1 MRYITINI
9 TLYNSCVMRK
19 ENGMG
24 EENLN
29 CQIRRSDK
37 YNNTPKKYGERSV
50 KGKLIGVYPYI
61 FTVKHKFIESFC
73 YADIL
78 TREIRVVEAN

>member
-37 YNNTPKKYGERSV
+37 YNMWRLMVLGRDNFTCQFCGASLQLVHNALTKLKNNNLVENVGYG
-50 KGKLIGVYPYI
+50 KW
-61 FTVKHKFIESFC
+61 KFVI
-73 YADIL
+73 
-78 TREIRVVEAN
+78 

>member
-29 CQIRRSDK
+29 CQIRRSDMVDK
-37 YNNTPKKYGERSV
+37 FFQKQIDSLKEENEYLYNENKELKEFLLKIKNEIQERL
-50 KGKLIGVYPYI
+50 KD
-61 FTVKHKFIESFC
+61 ES
-73 YADIL
+73 
-78 TREIRVVEAN
+78 